1 MKNSDEKNFWFQNS
15 NLDDIT
21 LNAANWS
28 GSEAPFSYSITNS
41 SVKSSSLCDILF
53 NPSVNKTVE
62 ALAAAK
68 IAGYKQEDGK
78 ITLYAWGEKPN
89 IDLSATLVIRG
100 CL

>member
-1 MKNSDEKNFWFQNS
+1 MNS
-15 NLDDIT
+15 NLSEIT
-21 LNAANWS
+21 LNASKWS
-28 GSEAPFSYSITNS
+28 GSEAPFSYSVTNS

-62 ALAAAK
+62 ALATAK

-78 ITLYAWGEKPN
+78 ITLYAWGEKPDV
-89 IDLSATLVIRG
+89 DLSATLVIRG